1 MEQDMART
9 HSTPSIPS
17 WRFAGS
23 DLQRDGCLAG
33 LLLLIGVVF
42 GCGPVTADTPEPPAS
57 DTPTPAPTSTPAP
70 LLTPTRPSAPSP
82 TRVPTAGPTAAPL
95 TGQPLS
101 KYSTALSGQAAA
113 AGGIFTLRRAEFWPD
128 LGASKPQNG
137 LYLVLVGELS
147 SPGNQ
152 LDCSRADEFVL
163 TLDGQ
168 TYQTSS
174 ALMDSFKPKYQWNF
188 PGSFV
193 GYCISNP
200 APTFVAY
207 DTPTLFKSA
216 RLSFRD
222 APIELPDLGP
232 GLAKSGLPQAGLET
246 QLRAAVEKVLLPD
259 AHGASRLQELKLTDS
274 PPPAGA
280 RTAAVRWVL
289 ADVGNDSGNRD
300 IAKADA
306 SKIFQALYT
315 SGPPLNLSD
324 LTGVFRTVDVFGNA
338 KEDVVM
344 RLTLDKPTADKINW
358 ASFQSRNIYT
368 VSKAVFLD
376 PRYKDTK

>member
-1 MEQDMART
+1 MAQT
-9 HSTPSIPS
+9 YTTLPMPS
-17 WRFAGS
+17 WRFAGAPM
-23 DLQRDGCLAG
+23 QRLGC
-33 LLLLIGVVF
+33 LIGVLLLGAFCF
-42 GCGPVTADTPEPPAS
+42 GCGPVTADTPEPPAT
-57 DTPTPAPTSTPAP
+57 DTPIAVPSSTPAP
-70 LLTPTRPSAPSP
+70 LPTATRTPAPSP
-82 TRVPTAGPTAAPL
+82 TRAPTAGPTSAPL

-101 KYSTALSGQAAA
+101 KYSAALSGQATA
-113 AGGIFTLRRAEFWPD
+113 AGGTFTLRRAEFWPD
-128 LGASKPQNG
+128 LAPAKPQNG
-137 LYLVLVGELS
+137 MFLVLVGELS

-174 ALMDSFKPKYQWNF
+174 TLMDGFKPKYQWNF

-193 GYCISNP
+193 GFCISTP

-207 DTPTLFKSA
+207 DTPSLFKSA
-216 RLSFRD
+216 RLAFRD

-232 GLAKSGLPQAGLET
+232 GLAKSGLPQAGLES

-259 AHGASRLQELKLTDS
+259 AHGASRLQELKLSDS

-280 RTAAVRWVL
+280 RTAAIRWVL
-289 ADVGNDSGNRD
+289 ADVGNDAGNRD

-306 SKIFQALYT
+306 AKIFQALFT
-315 SGPPLNLSD
+315 AGLPLNLSD

-344 RLTLDKPTADKINW
+344 HLTFDKATADKINW
-358 ASFQSRNIYT
+358 ANFQSKNIYT
-368 VSKAVFLD
+368 VSKVVFLD